1 MKIKTKRVVSY
12 RTLKTGY
19 VPYIRISGKYLE
31 QFGFSIGNGF
41 NVTFTDDKIVLQSV
55 FQKKQ
60 GVKRGKR

>member
-12 RTLKTGY
+12 RTLKTGF

-41 NVTFTDDKIVLQSV
+41 NVIFTDKKIVLEPII
-55 FQKKQ
+55 KKNK
-60 GVKRGKR
+60 G